1 MSYILDALKKAEQ
14 ERKQG
19 EIPTLQSIHGIRP
32 GQPGS
37 KKRGTIW
44 FWLTGGALLVVTA
57 LGIWWGIANNRG
69 HNRALQDQIVA
80 LENNLG
86 DLQRQSVPAVPPT
99 SPTAP
104 TPPTPAIDSA
114 EAISSATATGA
125 EEIVSQSAS
134 SPPLPSD
141 PSGQSTVVEPYP
153 AAPTVSQER
162 PGPGNEMIIQQPE
175 PIASSP
181 APDLVVVPQQKEK
194 TGRESRKEEAQFA
207 ALPLLQDLTNETQK
221 RLPPLKVSGH
231 VYAREPGKRMV
242 LINSRI
248 CREGDLVDNDLY
260 LEKIIWEGVVL
271 RHQDI
276 RFRINIL

>member
-32 GQPGS
+32 GQPDPR
-37 KKRGTIW
+37 KRGAIR

-57 LGIWWGIANNRG
+57 LGIWWGIAKSRV
-69 HNRALQDQIVA
+69 HNRALQEQIAA

-86 DLQRQSVPAVPPT
+86 DLQRQSAPT
-99 SPTAP
+99 MPSAFPTAP
-104 TPPTPAIDSA
+104 TPQTPATDSA

-125 EEIVSQSAS
+125 AESVSQSAS
-134 SPPLPSD
+134 SPPLPPD
-141 PSGQSTVVEPYP
+141 PSEQPPNEEPHP
-153 AAPTVSQER
+153 AESVVSQEI
-162 PGPGNEMIIQQPE
+162 PVAANEMIIQQPE
-175 PIASSP
+175 PIASFP

-207 ALPLLQDLTNETQK
+207 ALPLLQDLPNETQK